1 MRVFVTG
8 ASGFIGSAVLPEL
21 IGAGHQVLGLARS
34 DASAAAIEAAG
45 AQVLRGSLEDLD
57 SLRTGAS
64 SCDGVIHLGFI
75 HDFTDFANS
84 VRVDRLA
91 AETLGSALAESGSD
105 RPFIVAA
112 GVLGET
118 GGRVL
123 TERDDFEP
131 VGTVS
136 PRHANILAALAF
148 AERGVRTAAV
158 RFAPTVHGEGDHG
171 FMKRLVDIA
180 REKGVSGYVGDGSN
194 RWPAVHRFDAAN
206 LVRLTLEKAAAG
218 SSVHAV
224 AEEGVRIR
232 DVAEVIGRHVGV
244 PTVSIAPEDAAEHF
258 GWLGTFIGTDV
269 VASNEL
275 TRELMGWQPANPG
288 LLDDLEKGHYFG
300 GDSA

>member
-57 SLRTGAS
+57 SLRAGAGA
-64 SCDGVIHLGFI
+64 CDGVIHLGFI

-91 AETLGSALAESGSD
+91 AEALGSVLADSGSD

-123 TERDDFEP
+123 TERDEFDP
-131 VGTVS
+131 VGVVS
-136 PRHANILAALAF
+136 PRLANIRAALAF

-232 DVAEVIGRHVGV
+232 DVAEVIGRHLGV
-244 PTVSIAPEDAAEHF
+244 PTVSIAPEDAAQHF
-258 GWLGTFIGTDV
+258 GWLGGFIGRDV

-288 LLDDLEKGHYFG
+288 LIDDLEKGHYFG